1 MTRSTDVAM
10 RKNIGL
16 HRTLTNMFS
25 FLLFATPGL
34 AQGNLAVPRCTA
46 LEIEPSTQAKYFAA
60 HPDDLER
67 AKCMLDFYARRL
79 PLSDLRPY
87 RIALILWVITHY
99 PGISPEN
106 YLPQG
111 LDVGTEAI
119 PDYSE
124 IRALWHKQVQ
134 RRPTDPAVLSNAGR
148 ALSIGDRKQA
158 LRWLKYART
167 LSPQDTTIPK
177 RLADLYAYAI
187 SGLAGAGPELN
198 ITRVDMSEQQSS
210 FARLAF
216 REAEEDSN
224 IAALT
229 GMKLHYM
236 SYWPFFRSHQ
246 LDYDKLAE
254 TLLLKAAALDYPNPT
269 KISALADF
277 YFDQRNKASG
287 GVYSEAPTVERSS
300 DEMMKRLTR
309 PEFLQAGDA
318 RPLFSVRVKIVV
330 GVDGHVWSA
339 FPIDPPTK
347 QSGLTAVSKAKSL
360 SFLPLMVDGKP
371 VRISTELTLK
381 VEDFEESAAAPVSN

>member
-1 MTRSTDVAM
+1 
-10 RKNIGL
+10 
-16 HRTLTNMFS
+16 MFS

-34 AQGNLAVPRCTA
+34 AQGNLVVPGNPRCTA
-46 LEIEPSTQAKYFAA
+46 LEIKPSTQAKYFAA

-87 RIALILWVITHY
+87 RIALIRWVITHY

-124 IRALWHKQVQ
+124 IRALWHKQVE

-148 ALSIGDRKQA
+148 ALSIGDREQA

-187 SGLAGAGPELN
+187 SGVAGTGPELN
-198 ITRVDMSEQQSS
+198 ITRVDMSEEQSN

-224 IAALT
+224 IVALT
-229 GMKLHYM
+229 GMNLHYM
-236 SYWPFFRSHQ
+236 SRWPFFRSHQ

-254 TLLLKAAALDYPNPT
+254 ALLLKAAALDYPHPT

-287 GVYSEAPTVERSS
+287 SVYSEAPTVEMSS
-300 DEMMKRLTR
+300 DEMMKRLTT
-309 PEFLQAGDA
+309 PELLQAGNA
-318 RPLFSVRVKIVV
+318 RPSLSVRVKIVV
-330 GVDGHVWSA
+330 GVAGHVQSA
-339 FPIDPPTK
+339 SAIDPPPE
-347 QSGLTAVSKAKSL
+347 QSGLMAAYKAKSL
-360 SFLPLMVDGKP
+360 SFLPLQVDEKAVQ
-371 VRISTELTLK
+371 VRTELTVM
-381 VEDFEESAAAPVSN
+381 VEDLDNPIR

>member
-1 MTRSTDVAM
+1 M
-10 RKNIGL
+10 RKNKGL
-16 HRTLTNMFS
+16 HRALTNIFS

-34 AQGNLAVPRCTA
+34 AQGNLRCAA
-46 LEIEPSTQAKYFAA
+46 LEIKPSTQAKYFAA

-87 RIALILWVITHY
+87 RIALIRWVITHY

-124 IRALWHKQVQ
+124 IRALWHKQVE

-148 ALSIGDRKQA
+148 ALSIGDREQA

-187 SGLAGAGPELN
+187 IGVAGTGPELDMN
-198 ITRVDMSEQQSS
+198 RVDMSEEQSS
-210 FARLAF
+210 FAPLAF

-224 IAALT
+224 LAALT
-229 GMKLHYM
+229 GMKLHYNVI
-236 SYWPFFRSHQ
+236 
-246 LDYDKLAE
+246 LA
-254 TLLLKAAALDYPNPT
+254 
-269 KISALADF
+269 
-277 YFDQRNKASG
+277 
-287 GVYSEAPTVERSS
+287 V
-300 DEMMKRLTR
+300 
-309 PEFLQAGDA
+309 
-318 RPLFSVRVKIVV
+318 
-330 GVDGHVWSA
+330 
-339 FPIDPPTK
+339 
-347 QSGLTAVSKAKSL
+347 L
-360 SFLPLMVDGKP
+360 S
-371 VRISTELTLK
+371 
-381 VEDFEESAAAPVSN
+381 

>member
-1 MTRSTDVAM
+1 
-10 RKNIGL
+10 
-16 HRTLTNMFS
+16 MFS

-34 AQGNLAVPRCTA
+34 AQGNQVAPGNPRCTA
-46 LEIEPSTQAKYFAA
+46 LVIKPSTQAKYFAA

-87 RIALILWVITHY
+87 RLALIRWVITHY
-99 PGISPEN
+99 PDINLEN
-106 YLPQG
+106 YLDQG
-111 LDVGTEAI
+111 LDVSTE
-119 PDYSE
+119 PTRDYSE
-124 IRALWHKQVQ
+124 IRALWHKQVE

-148 ALSIGDRKQA
+148 ALSIADREQA
-158 LRWLKYART
+158 LLWLKHAHT
-167 LSPQDTTIPK
+167 LSLQDATIPK

-187 SGLAGAGPELN
+187 SGVAGTGPELN

-229 GMKLHYM
+229 GMNLHYM
-236 SYWPFFRSHQ
+236 SRWPFFRSHQ
-246 LDYDKLAE
+246 LEYDKLAE
-254 TLLLKAAALDYPNPT
+254 TLLLKAAALDYPHPT

-277 YFDQRNKASG
+277 YFDQRSKASG
-287 GVYSEAPTVERSS
+287 SIFSEAPTVERSS
-300 DEMMKRLTR
+300 DEMMKRLTT
-309 PEFLQAGDA
+309 PELLGSGYAW
-318 RPLFSVRVKIVV
+318 PSLSVPVKIVV

-339 FPIDPPTK
+339 SPIDSPTK

>member
-1 MTRSTDVAM
+1 M
-10 RKNIGL
+10 L
-16 HRTLTNMFS
+16 S

-34 AQGNLAVPRCTA
+34 AQGNPRCTA
-46 LEIEPSTQAKYFAA
+46 LEIKPSTQAKYFAA

-87 RIALILWVITHY
+87 RIALIRWVITHY
-99 PGISPEN
+99 PGISPES

-124 IRALWHKQVQ
+124 IRALWHKQVE

-148 ALSIGDRKQA
+148 ALSIGDREQA

-187 SGLAGAGPELN
+187 IGVAGTGPELDMN
-198 ITRVDMSEQQSS
+198 RVDMSEEQSS

-216 REAEEDSN
+216 REAAEEDSN
-224 IAALT
+224 LAALT

-236 SYWPFFRSHQ
+236 SFWPFFRSHQ
-246 LDYDKLAE
+246 LEYDKLAE
-254 TLLLKAAALDYPNPT
+254 TLLLKAAALDYPHPT

-277 YFDQRNKASG
+277 YFDQRGKASG
-287 GVYSEAPTVERSS
+287 NIYSEAPTVERSS
-300 DEMMKRLTR
+300 DEMMKRLTT
-309 PEFLQAGDA
+309 PELLGSGYAW
-318 RPLFSVRVKIVV
+318 PSLSVRVKVVV

-339 FPIDPPTK
+339 SPIDPPTK

-381 VEDFEESAAAPVSN
+381 VEDFEESAAALVSN